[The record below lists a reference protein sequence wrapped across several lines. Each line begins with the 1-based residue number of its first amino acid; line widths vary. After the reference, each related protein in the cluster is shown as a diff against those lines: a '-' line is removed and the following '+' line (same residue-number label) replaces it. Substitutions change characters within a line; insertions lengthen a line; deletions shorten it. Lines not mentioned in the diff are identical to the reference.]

1 MLGNEYSCMSKSG
14 MSKSGKRNCTEIQIE
29 SSQNW
34 AYYINPIDHC
44 FHLHR
49 KIYSEVNCLIRVNFE
64 SIPLVSFGIPV
75 E

>member
-1 MLGNEYSCMSKSG
+1 MLVNEYSCMSKSG

-49 KIYSEVNCLIRVNFE
+49 KIYSEIA
-64 SIPLVSFGIPV
+64 
-75 E
+75 